1 MPSLVVPC
9 PPGSL
14 GTVLVVTIVVPLF
27 ALVVDNMARVNTK
40 LEELVPKAGADL
52 CLLGLG
58 SSGAVFIEPRVEVA
72 FGTRSSLVEVIVLFA
87 IFFLRFFCLRIE
99 QKEFLKQ
106 RKYAGLV
113 PGVGSVFIVGAI
125 LLYSYWVV

>member
-1 MPSLVVPC
+1 MPSEPVPC

-14 GTVLVVTIVVPLF
+14 VTVLVVIIVIPLF
-27 ALVVDNMARVNTK
+27 ALVVDYMARVNTRIH
-40 LEELVPKAGADL
+40 ELVRKAGADL

-58 SSGAVFIEPRVEVA
+58 SSGAVFIEPRVSIA
-72 FGTRSSLVEVIVLFA
+72 FGARTSLIEVIVIFA

-99 QKEFLKQ
+99 QQQFFANRE
-106 RKYAGLV
+106 YAGLV

-125 LLYSYWVV
+125 LLYSYWAV